1 MEEILKYIKMFL
13 YNKKN
18 MSKRAYVTGDT
29 CHVSE
34 GENTIIKVTM
44 LLLIYTF
51 NKTLIKI

>member
-34 GENTIIKVTM
+34 GENTIIKVTI

-51 NKTLIKI
+51 NKTLIKV